1 MSRGSVLADDPPA
14 TLQPSVIRTFCFVP
28 GARHAGFTDSTLRK
42 SEGPRDGLA
51 APSATAHAPQ
61 SHRFE
66 AWSGT
71 RRTAVVGTVR
81 PHHSGPRNRR
91 RRAARVVPSHS
102 TLPGERRSLTTRAL
116 PATCSLSARL
126 PSPAP
131 RRSPL
136 PRLARSRRAALS
148 PSSSARATLVAWAV
162 RDLPPR
168 AKRCRTRLR
177 RVSAPAP
184 PPRGTT
190 PARRR
195 TAPPPMLR
203 RLPAAG
209 PRRTPSIGS
218 CRRRPTP

>member
-71 RRTAVVGTVR
+71 RRTAVAGTVR

-91 RRAARVVPSHS
+91 RRAARVLFHRAVPSK
-102 TLPGERRSLTTRAL
+102 RANLTTRAL
-116 PATCSLSARL
+116 PAAPCSLSAR

-136 PRLARSRRAALS
+136 PRLARSRRAAVP
-148 PSSSARATLVAWAV
+148 PSSSTRPTLVAWGV
-162 RDLPPR
+162 RGLPPR

-184 PPRGTT
+184 PSRGTT

-203 RLPAAG
+203 RPPAAG
-209 PRRTPSIGS
+209 PRRTPSTGS